1 MPPPADDSIS
11 WTAALGGD
19 AVGEILHYLTEI
31 AAGHC
36 SITPELIVAAEADE
50 RRAEILTSLLYLH
63 QDLVYKEQLHAEAL
77 AELGGKNEALERGR
91 AELERLNDELSTPLI
106 KIGPGVIMAPLIGS
120 VDDRRAGGIM
130 ERVMAGVIAWRA
142 RHVILDIT
150 GVPRIDSSTVAHFEH
165 ITHGVRLLGAQ
176 CILAGVRPQ
185 VAMAFADLDADLQ
198 GVVVFPDVE
207 NALAWCLRRA
217 GP

>member
-1 MPPPADDSIS
+1 MPPPADDRPWSS
-11 WTAALGGD
+11 SLAGD

-31 AAGHC
+31 ASGHC

-63 QDLVYKEQLHAEAL
+63 QDLVYKEQLHSEAL

-91 AELERLNDELSTPLI
+91 AELERMNEELSTPLI

-120 VDDRRAGGIM
+120 VDDRRASGIM
-130 ERVMAGVIAWRA
+130 ERVMAGVITWRA

-150 GVPRIDSSTVAHFEH
+150 GVPKIDSGTVSHFEH
-165 ITHGVRLLGAQ
+165 ITQGVRLLGAQ

-185 VAMAFADLDADLQ
+185 VAMAFADLDADLRN
-198 GVVVFPDVE
+198 VAIFPDVE
-207 NALAWCLRRA
+207 NALTWCLQRVGR
-217 GP
+217 